1 MTSSAPARTAPRI
14 SVTKLG
20 EYTDA
25 TPARRRAI
33 VRDQRE
39 RRTFIVIRYE
49 QARPPLVDYFASGAT
64 NPDPIIDQVGALA
77 AAHGSS
83 DFQTQDFQ
91 LSAEA
96 LEAFLDISDDFDLE
110 GLTAVAGPHAP
121 PRLPISGIDVSVRP
135 DLVLRGTF
143 RGKKVVGA
151 LKFHFSK
158 TGLLSEDAGLNIATV
173 LHQYAEAH
181 LLATGETASARHCAV
196 LDVFAKRWYRAPTA
210 YRMRR
215 QTIAAACQEVALW
228 WHAA

>member
-1 MTSSAPARTAPRI
+1 MTTSAPARATPRI

-25 TPARRRAI
+25 TAARRRAI

-39 RRTFIVIRYE
+39 PRTFIVIRYE
-49 QARPPLVDYFASGAT
+49 QARPPLVDYFVGGAT
-64 NPDPIIDQVGALA
+64 DPDPIIDQVGAL
-77 AAHGSS
+77 GSAQGTS
-83 DFQTQDFQ
+83 DFQTQDLQ

-96 LEAFLDISDDFDLE
+96 LEAFLDVSDDFDLE
-110 GLTAVAGPHAP
+110 GLAAVAGPNTP
-121 PRLPISGIDVSVRP
+121 PRLSISGVDVSVRP
-135 DLVLRGTF
+135 DVVLRGTY
-143 RGKKVVGA
+143 RGKSVVGA

-173 LHQYAEAH
+173 LHHYAETH
-181 LLATGETASARHCAV
+181 LVAPGETASARHCAV